1 VNTPTRTDPPYV
13 PIRKTGWA
21 GQRKAPRWLLLAGAL
36 IVMGIVLVALVHKPS
51 HAEQASDLKG
61 FLTDMRTDT
70 QSCAAGV
77 GESLTALHEIHS
89 GGSVTQN
96 TADTI
101 KIARYGASQS
111 CAPASNMQLDDLQQY
126 QVTESLAAFHLATV
140 VNDLLDWCF
149 PYAQRV
155 QNDVANLAGAH
166 TAASQATFRAALRRD
181 TADLNRERARIDTS
195 LRNAITATGATGR
208 QARLPYLPG

>member
-1 VNTPTRTDPPYV
+1 MDTPTRTDPPYV

-21 GQRKAPRWLLLAGAL
+21 GQRKAPRWLLLAGLL
-36 IVMGIVLVALVHKPS
+36 IVVGIVLVALVHKPS
-51 HAEQASDLKG
+51 KAEQASDLTG
-61 FLTDMRTDT
+61 FLTDMRTAT
-70 QSCAAGV
+70 ESCAGGV
-77 GESLTALHEIHS
+77 AESLNALQHIHS
-89 GGSVTQN
+89 GGSVRQN

-101 KIARYGASQS
+101 GIARYGAQNCS
-111 CAPASNMQLDDLQQY
+111 PANNMQLDDLDQY
-126 QVTESLAAFHLATV
+126 QVTESLAAFHLPAV
-140 VNDLLDWCF
+140 VEDLVTWCF

-166 TAASQATFRAALRRD
+166 TAASQATFRATLQRD
-181 TADLNRERARIDTS
+181 TADLNRERARIDTV

>member
-1 VNTPTRTDPPYV
+1 METPTRTEPPYV

-21 GQRKAPRWLLLAGAL
+21 GQRKTPRWLLLAGLL
-36 IVMGIVLVALVHKPS
+36 IVVGAVLVALVHKPS
-51 HAEQASDLKG
+51 KTEQASDLKG
-61 FLTDMRTDT
+61 FLTDMRTAT

-77 GESLTALHEIHS
+77 SESLTALHQIHS
-89 GGSVTQN
+89 GGSVSQN

-101 KIARYGASQS
+101 KIARYGASQT
-111 CAPASNMQLDDLQQY
+111 CAPANNMQLDDLTGY
-126 QVTESLAAFHLATV
+126 QVTESLAAYHLATV
-140 VNDLLDWCF
+140 VNDLVTWCF

-166 TAASQATFRAALRRD
+166 TAASKATYTAALRRD
-181 TADLNRERARIDTS
+181 TADMNRERARIDTI

-208 QARLPYLPG
+208 QARLPTLPG

>member
-1 VNTPTRTDPPYV
+1 METPTRTDPPYV

-21 GQRKAPRWLLLAGAL
+21 GQRKAPRWLLLAGLL
-36 IVMGIVLVALVHKPS
+36 IVVGAVLVALVHRPS
-51 HAEQASDLKG
+51 QAEQASDLKG
-61 FLTDMRTDT
+61 FLTEMRTAT

-77 GESLTALHEIHS
+77 NESLTALNQIHS
-89 GGSVTQN
+89 GGSVSQH

-111 CAPASNMQLDDLQQY
+111 CSLASNMQLDDLQQY
-126 QVTESLAAFHLATV
+126 QVTESLAAYHLATV
-140 VNDLLDWCF
+140 VNDLVTWCF

-166 TAASQATFRAALRRD
+166 TAANQATYSAALRRD
-181 TADLNRERARIDTS
+181 TADMNRERARIDTM
-195 LRNAITATGATGR
+195 LRNAITATGATGP

>member
-1 VNTPTRTDPPYV
+1 VETPTRTDPPYV

-21 GQRKAPRWLLLAGAL
+21 GQRRAPRWLLLAGAL
-36 IVMGIVLVALVHKPS
+36 IVAGIVLVALVHKPS
-51 HAEQASDLKG
+51 KTEQANDLKG

-70 QSCAAGV
+70 ESCAAGV
-77 GESLTALHEIHS
+77 SESLNALHQIHS
-89 GGSVTQN
+89 AGSVSQH

-101 KIARYGASQS
+101 GIARYGAQNCS
-111 CAPASNMQLDDLQQY
+111 PANNMQLDDLTGY

-140 VNDLLDWCF
+140 VNDLVSWCF

-166 TAASQATFRAALRRD
+166 TAASRATYTATLRRD
-181 TADLNRERARIDTS
+181 TADLNRERARIDTI
-195 LRNAITATGATGR
+195 LRNAITATGATGT
-208 QARLPYLPG
+208 QARLPNLPG

>member
-1 VNTPTRTDPPYV
+1 METPTRTDPPYV

-21 GQRKAPRWLLLAGAL
+21 GQRKAPRWLLLAGLL
-36 IVMGIVLVALVHKPS
+36 IVVGAVLVALVHRPS
-51 HAEQASDLKG
+51 QAEQASDLKG
-61 FLTDMRTDT
+61 FLTEMRTAT

-77 GESLTALHEIHS
+77 NESLTALNQIHS
-89 GGSVTQN
+89 GGSVSQH

-111 CAPASNMQLDDLQQY
+111 CSLASNMQLDDLQQY
-126 QVTESLAAFHLATV
+126 QVTESLAAYHLATV
-140 VNDLLDWCF
+140 VNDLVTWCF

-166 TAASQATFRAALRRD
+166 TAANQATYSAALRRD
-181 TADLNRERARIDTS
+181 TADMNRERARIDTM
-195 LRNAITATGATGR
+195 LRNAITAIGATGP

>member
-1 VNTPTRTDPPYV
+1 METPTRTDPPYV

-21 GQRKAPRWLLLAGAL
+21 GQRKAPRWLLLAGLL
-36 IVMGIVLVALVHKPS
+36 IVVGAVLVALVHRPS
-51 HAEQASDLKG
+51 QAEQASDLKA
-61 FLTDMRTDT
+61 FLTEMRTAT

-77 GESLTALHEIHS
+77 NESLTALHQIHS
-89 GGSVTQN
+89 GGSVSQH

-111 CAPASNMQLDDLQQY
+111 CSLASNMQLDDLQQY
-126 QVTESLAAFHLATV
+126 QVTESLAAYHLATV
-140 VNDLLDWCF
+140 VNDLVSWCF

-166 TAASQATFRAALRRD
+166 TAANQATYSAALRRD
-181 TADLNRERARIDTS
+181 TADMNRERARIDTI
-195 LRNAITATGATGR
+195 LRNAITATGATGT

>member
-1 VNTPTRTDPPYV
+1 METPTRTDPPYV
-13 PIRKTGWA
+13 PV
-21 GQRKAPRWLLLAGAL
+21 RKAGWVQHKTPRWLWVAAALMVVGA
-36 IVMGIVLVALVHKPS
+36 VLVALVHRPS
-51 HAEQASDLKG
+51 KAEQASDLKG
-61 FLTDMRTDT
+61 FLTDMRTAT

-77 GESLTALHEIHS
+77 SESLTALHHIHS
-89 GGSVTQN
+89 GGSVSQN

-111 CAPASNMQLDDLQQY
+111 CAPASNMQLDDLTGY
-126 QVTESLAAFHLATV
+126 QVTESLAAYHLATV
-140 VNDLLDWCF
+140 VDDLVSWCF

-166 TAASQATFRAALRRD
+166 TAANQARYTAALRRD
-181 TADLNRERARIDTS
+181 TADLNRERARIDTI
-195 LRNAITATGATGR
+195 LRNAITATGATGT